1 MQSQPKD
8 FVELGDSFLWAS
20 YSMTDSAII
29 FVDFVIVTTLM
40 SNVSEEVRQSARVV
54 KLMSVLKL
62 TGKVLSPQKW
72 ISS

>member
-8 FVELGDSFLWAS
+8 FVELGDSLLWAS